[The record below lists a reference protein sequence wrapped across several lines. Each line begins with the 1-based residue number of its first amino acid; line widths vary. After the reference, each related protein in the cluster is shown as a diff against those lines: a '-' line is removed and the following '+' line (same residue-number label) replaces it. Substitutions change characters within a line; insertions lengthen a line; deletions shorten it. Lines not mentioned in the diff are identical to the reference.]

1 MMPVKKSQNWLPSM
15 FNDFF
20 GNEWLE
26 KAAKSAPAVNIM
38 ETDDAYKVEI
48 AVPGMTKEDFKINI
62 QDDNELVVT
71 MEHREEHQE
80 KQDEKGTYLRREF
93 AYNQFTQ
100 RMILPD
106 NVNQDEIDAHVD
118 HGVLTIEIPKKRAEE
133 MAPATRPVEVH

>member
-26 KAAKSAPAVNIM
+26 KATKSAPAVNII
-38 ETDDAYKVEI
+38 ETDEAYKVEI
-48 AVPGMTKEDFKINI
+48 AAPGMTKEDFRINI

-71 MEHREEHQE
+71 MEHTQEREDKE
-80 KQDEKGTYLRREF
+80 EKGTYLRREF
-93 AYNQFTQ
+93 AFNQFTQ

-106 NVNQDEIDAHVD
+106 NVNQDQIDARVD
-118 HGVLTIEIPKKRAEE
+118 NGVLTIEIPKKKAEE